1 MKLYLL
7 FFTICL
13 LTCSDDGKRSDM
25 LVINL
30 DEIYYSSI
38 DISAMADTVSYIQL
52 DDSFLLPGIAQLYWA
67 DSCFFANTR
76 EGVLKYDTNGRFLC
90 KIGEIG
96 DGPKE
101 YQRYFYQCILDKN
114 NKEIYIHSYSNTK
127 LLCYSFSGEFIWSA
141 QVVLPDD
148 IKGFIP
154 SFAYMQGDLIYFY
167 YDNNTGVP
175 GEQPLYWVSIKK
187 DGTFVKSYKGS
198 KKVIDRESGIYG
210 IFHVAMNDSTV
221 VWHDLFADT
230 IYHVTPRHAHHA
242 YLWGQGNF
250 RLTEEDP
257 FAMLPVERRIC
268 TRFFDTKNFIMF
280 QVLNYNPWPDNVN
293 DFVFYDKRSGA
304 YSKVKLNNL
313 LFDKRI
319 DSPLFPNSLIHI
331 DGREYFLCKTNTAA
345 LLNMPEAIPWGMDAD
360 DPEGNPVVAL
370 IRLKE

>member
-13 LTCSDDGKRSDM
+13 LSCSDDGKRSDM

-30 DEIYYSSI
+30 DEIYYNSI

-52 DDSFLLPGIAQLYWA
+52 DDSFVLPGIAQLYWA
-67 DSCFFANTR
+67 DSCFFADTR
-76 EGVLKYDTNGRFLC
+76 EGVLKYNTNGRFLC

-101 YQRYFYQCILDKN
+101 YPRYYYKCILDKN
-114 NKEIYIHSYSNTK
+114 NKEIYIYSYSKTK
-127 LLCYSFSGEFIWSA
+127 LLCYSFSGEFMWSA

-148 IKGFIP
+148 IKGYIP

-167 YDNNTGVP
+167 YDNNTGLP
-175 GEQPLYWVSIKK
+175 GELPLYWVSIKK
-187 DGTFVKSYKGS
+187 DGTFVKSYKGC
-198 KKVIDRESGIYG
+198 KKITDRESGIYG
-210 IFHVAMNDSTV
+210 IFHVAMDDSTV

-230 IYHVTPRHAHHA
+230 IYHVTPHHARPA
-242 YLWGQGNF
+242 YLWGQGHF

-280 QVLNYNPWPDNVN
+280 QVLNYNPWSDNVN

-304 YSKVKLNNL
+304 YSKVKLNDL
-313 LFDKRI
+313 LFDIRI

-331 DGREYFLCKTNTAA
+331 DGREYFICKTNTAA
-345 LLNMPEAIPWGMDAD
+345 LLNMPEAIPWGIDAD
-360 DPEGNPVVAL
+360 DPDGNPVVAL